1 MKFERMEIR
10 AFLDELASDSPAPGG
25 GSVAALCAS
34 LGSALVSMVANL
46 TIGKEKYKDSWQIME
61 DVVSKSESLRFKFV
75 DLMNKDTESFNS
87 FMAAM
92 KLPKATEEE
101 MCIRKKAMGEASKLA
116 TEVPLLTLE
125 ACVEV
130 CELAYLAAKDGN
142 TNTISDA
149 GSAALISEAAGRAAA
164 YNVKINLPGVTDESF
179 AADFKARMEDALK
192 QLKANAE
199 KTTEILDKAL
209 Q

>member
-101 MCIRKKAMGEASKLA
+101 KCIRKKAMGEASKLA

-192 QLKANAE
+192 QLNANAE

>member
-10 AFLDELASDSPAPGG
+10 ALLDELASDSPAPGG

-101 MCIRKKAMGEASKLA
+101 KCIRKKAMGEASKLA

-179 AADFKARMEDALK
+179 AADFKARMKDALK

>member
-10 AFLDELASDSPAPGG
+10 AFLDELASESPAPGG

-46 TIGKEKYKDSWQIME
+46 TIGKEKYKENWQLME
-61 DVVSKSESLRFKFV
+61 DVVAKSESLRFEFV
-75 DLMNKDTESFNS
+75 DLMNRDTESFKT

-92 KLPKATEEE
+92 KMPKATEDEK
-101 MCIRKKAMGEASKLA
+101 CVRKKAMGEASKLA

-125 ACVEV
+125 ACVEMT
-130 CELAYLAAKDGN
+130 ELAYLAAKNGN

-149 GSAALISEAAGRAAA
+149 GSAALIGEAAGKAAA
-164 YNVKINLPGVTDESF
+164 YNVKINLPGVTDETF
-179 AADFKARMEDALK
+179 AADFKARMTEALL
-192 QLKANAE
+192 QLSTNAD

>member
-25 GSVAALCAS
+25 GSVAALC
-34 LGSALVSMVANL
+34 
-46 TIGKEKYKDSWQIME
+46 
-61 DVVSKSESLRFKFV
+61 

-101 MCIRKKAMGEASKLA
+101 KCIRKKAMGEASKLA

-179 AADFKARMEDALK
+179 AADFKARMKDALK

>member
-46 TIGKEKYKDSWQIME
+46 TIGKEKYKESWQLME
-61 DVVSKSESLRFKFV
+61 EVVGKSESLRFKFV
-75 DLMNKDTESFNS
+75 ELMNRDTESFIT

-92 KLPKATEEE
+92 KMPKATEEE
-101 MCIRKKAMGEASKLA
+101 KCIRKKAMGEASKLA

-125 ACVEV
+125 ACVEMT
-130 CELAYLAAKDGN
+130 ELAYLAAKNGN

-149 GSAALISEAAGRAAA
+149 GSAALIGEAAGKAAA
-164 YNVKINLPGVTDESF
+164 YNVKINLPGVTDETF
-179 AADFKARMEDALK
+179 AADFKARMTEALQ
-192 QLKANAE
+192 QLGINAD
-199 KTTEILDKAL
+199 KTTDILDKAL